1 MKKVLLVGSSGQVA
15 KGLAQ
20 ALRGRDVLVT
30 GSSPGKGQ
38 MPLDLGNPASIRAAL
53 EEVKEKWGKESGE
66 IFLCGAMTH
75 VDKCEQEK
83 DLCLRVNAEGP
94 KILATM
100 ARDFGYGLTY
110 FSSEYVFGEKEYQ
123 GGQVGPFVETDE
135 PAPTSWYG
143 ECKLR
148 AEQAI
153 AKIYGQEAL
162 IVRTTMV
169 FSWDLEGM
177 NFLMQYFRQLKN
189 PKGIFRVPEDQIS
202 TPAYAPFLA
211 EDCVRLRDQKV
222 GGIIHLVGEDLLSR
236 KQLVER
242 VAAEFGFS
250 SAQVQQ
256 AFQFVKTK
264 ELGQAAKRPL
274 TAGLRSLRL
283 KELGLKPHTLAQAFA
298 HAKDL

>member
-1 MKKVLLVGSSGQVA
+1 MKKFLLVGSSGQVA

-20 ALRGRDVLVT
+20 ALQGRDVFMT
-30 GSSPGKGQ
+30 GSAPGKGQ
-38 MPLDLGNPASIRAAL
+38 MPLDLGDPASIRRAL
-53 EEVKEKWGKESGE
+53 EEMKKKWGDAEGE

-75 VDKCEQEK
+75 VDKCEQER
-83 DLCLRVNAEGP
+83 DLCRKINAEGP
-94 KILATM
+94 EILATI
-100 ARDFGYGLTY
+100 ARDFGFGLTY
-110 FSSEYVFGEKEYQ
+110 FSSEYVFGEKEYH
-123 GGQVGPFVETDE
+123 GGPVGPFVETDE

-169 FSWDLEGM
+169 FSWDPQGM

-189 PKGIFRVPEDQIS
+189 PSGIFRVPEDQIS

-211 EDCVRLRDQKV
+211 QDCVRLRDKNV

-242 VAAEFGFS
+242 VGQEFGFS
-250 SAQVQQ
+250 PAQVQQ

-264 ELGQAAKRPL
+264 DLGQAAKRPL
-274 TAGLRSLRL
+274 TAGLRSTRL
-283 KELGLKPHTLAQAFA
+283 KELGLQSHTLAQAFA
-298 HAKDL
+298 HAKLL